1 MSTSESDVRTVS
13 EVEGTAT
20 EEEELY
26 EIVAAEDS
34 THKHRRRRPNE
45 TRIGSVTITPT
56 ITPPASPPPELAAAP
71 GMSKVKRFQ
80 GYVAVVVLVGVII
93 ACLIGIFTNY
103 GHERC
108 DCNDLRN
115 YFCGMLGACVAFLC
129 STAKDKFVK

>member
-1 MSTSESDVRTVS
+1 MSDSESDVRPVS
-13 EVEGTAT
+13 EASGTETAEGD
-20 EEEELY
+20 LY
-26 EIVAAEDS
+26 AIVAEEDQRN
-34 THKHRRRRPNE
+34 KHRRRRPNE
-45 TRIGSVTITPT
+45 TRIGSVTITP
-56 ITPPASPPPELAAAP
+56 PASPPPELANASP

-80 GYVAVVVLVGVII
+80 GYVAVFVLVGVIV

-115 YFCGMLGACVAFLC
+115 YFCGMLGACVAFLS